1 MVHHIES
8 SALSSGMAT
17 PMPGGGVAFGGAA
30 PSTASASGVQREPEH
45 SAVADTQSNRVNE
58 TTATSNESADLT
70 PERIEELA
78 SRLYDG
84 IRSRLRHDL
93 LVQRERAGSL
103 FDHR

>member
-1 MVHHIES
+1 MAAHIETT
-8 SALSSGMAT
+8 ALSSGMAT
-17 PMPGGGVAFGGAA
+17 RMPGGGVAFGGAT
-30 PSTASASGVQREPEH
+30 PSAASAIGVQREPEI
-45 SAVADTQSNRVNE
+45 SNVAATQSQAV
-58 TTATSNESADLT
+58 ESADTKSDALT
-70 PERIEELA
+70 PERIDELA